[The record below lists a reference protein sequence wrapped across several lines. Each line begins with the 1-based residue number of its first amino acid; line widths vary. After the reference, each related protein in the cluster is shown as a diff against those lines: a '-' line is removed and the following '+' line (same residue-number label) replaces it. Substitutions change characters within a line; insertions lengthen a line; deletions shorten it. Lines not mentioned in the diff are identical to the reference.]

1 MNARKLSMTKLPA
14 KYAAWIMSLLL
25 SGLMSG
31 TLSLINMLI
40 NLGLTTNFISHW
52 LNAWML
58 SWLIAYPVVL
68 IFLPLVR
75 RFDRLNCGDAIT
87 LIDPVHPV

>member
-14 KYAAWIMSLLL
+14 KYAAWIMPLLL

-40 NLGLTTNFISHW
+40 NLGLTINFISHW

-75 RFDRLNCGDAIT
+75 RLTG
-87 LIDPVHPV
+87 LIVEMPSH